1 MYQNRCLQNLTH
13 LQFSDSFYLP
23 VDTIDK
29 TSILQRMINMT
40 YKKENKEYHLM
51 NDEVIRPLFKNSRV
65 ARELTSKAIS

>member
-1 MYQNRCLQNLTH
+1 
-13 LQFSDSFYLP
+13 
-23 VDTIDK
+23 
-29 TSILQRMINMT
+29 MT